1 MRTRILSSFLLGLTL
16 VPGLPAFAQEF
27 QDEEME
33 GSETEGAEVA
43 DDEEPPAER
52 GSVRI
57 PPGTGGRESAPGE
70 IHTVVKGDT
79 LWDLSQRYLGSPW
92 YWPKVWS
99 YNPEIANPH
108 WIYPGNMVRFFPAG
122 EEVPSRVEANVGPV
136 PMEMVAEEGDAPEVT
151 EMGEMMSGEEMV
163 SVSGKIGYAPKV
175 GRTVMR
181 QGFVTQRELDEA
193 GRIES
198 SFSEAEML
206 SFPDTVYVRFKKK
219 ADAQVGDRY
228 VVFHTGA
235 EIRHP
240 LTGKKEGY
248 LTEFLGTMRVV
259 SIGDTFVTAQ
269 IQDTWDSITR
279 GDLVGPYGENFVERV
294 TQRPNEKE
302 VKGTIVTALV
312 PYLTITGEHH
322 FLVVDRGSAAGVQV
336 GNTFSIIRQAD
347 LGGDMYE
354 PHKVQESAKNLP
366 PETIGLCMV
375 TEVKE
380 QSSNCV
386 LVQSLREIVPGDRA
400 VMRVGDAAQ
409 PTASR

>member
-16 VPGLPAFAQEF
+16 VPGLPAFAQEY

-33 GSETEGAEVA
+33 GSETEGAEVV
-43 DDEEPPAER
+43 DEEPPAQS
-52 GSVRI
+52 GTLQV

-70 IHTVVKGDT
+70 THTVESGDT

-122 EEVPSRVEANVGPV
+122 EEVPSRVEPNLGPV
-136 PMEMVAEEGDAPEVT
+136 PMEMVAEEGDGPELT
-151 EMGEMMSGEEMV
+151 EMGEMSGEAMV
-163 SVSGKIGYAPKV
+163 SVSGKIGYEPKV
-175 GRTVMR
+175 GRMVMR

-219 ADAQVGDRY
+219 ANAQVGDRY
-228 VVFHTGA
+228 VVFHTGS

-240 LTGKKEGY
+240 LTGEKEGY
-248 LTEFLGTMRVV
+248 LTEFLGTLRVV

-279 GDLVGPYGENFVERV
+279 GDLVGPYGENFVDRV
-294 TQRPNEKE
+294 MQRPNEKE
-302 VKGTIVTALV
+302 VKGTVLTALV

-354 PHKVQESAKNLP
+354 PHKVQESARNLP

-400 VMRVGDAAQ
+400 VMRVGNGAAQ
-409 PTASR
+409 PTARR